1 MSNLY
6 LQALVSVSIL
16 VRATAML
23 IQVVAHRS
31 QDFVSVLILVRATAM
46 LIQVVAHRSQLR
58 DKLCDE
64 HCAVIQSKLLSV
76 ACGLSPLHNVVQLI
90 SAAVIIFEHSFYIFD
105 KRRYLQDKGQ
115 SDPSFYVALEQY
127 MSMSSPHAAA
137 VVKGVSDPVHAYE
150 QAVAASVKE
159 KESSSSQ
166 AKAEL
171 INAVLEITLNHRLSR
186 P

>member
-6 LQALVSVSIL
+6 LQVDVSVSIL
-16 VRATAML
+16 VRATAVL

-31 QDFVSVLILVRATAM
+31 QAD
-46 LIQVVAHRSQLR
+46 HLR
-58 DKLCDE
+58 DD

-90 SAAVIIFEHSFYIFD
+90 SAVVIIFEHSFYIFD

-115 SDPSFYVALEQY
+115 SDPSFYIALEQY
-127 MSMSSPHAAA
+127 MSSPHAAA
-137 VVKGVSDPVHAYE
+137 VVKDVSDPVHAYE
-150 QAVAASVKE
+150 QAVATSAKE

-171 INAVLEITLNHRLSR
+171 INAVLEIALNHRLSR

>member
-6 LQALVSVSIL
+6 LQAVRLSILIRATAMLIQVIAHRSQGVSVSIL

-23 IQVVAHRS
+23 IQVIAHCS
-31 QDFVSVLILVRATAM
+31 QGFMSVSIFK
-46 LIQVVAHRSQLR
+46 
-58 DKLCDE
+58 KLGNN

-76 ACGLSPLHNVVQLI
+76 ASGLSPLHKVVQLI

-105 KRRYLQDKGQ
+105 KWRYLQDKGQ

-127 MSMSSPHAAA
+127 MSSPHAAA

-150 QAVAASVKE
+150 QVVATFTKE
-159 KESSSSQ
+159 EEYLSSQ
-166 AKAEL
+166 ANVEL
-171 INAVLEITLNHRLSR
+171 INAVLEIT
-186 P
+186 